1 LIKAVA
7 KSSGRSDKYI
17 RDNANQTGDLGKVAA
32 TSKATQSTMEKFMKK
47 TKAAPITVLEILLN
61 NLLIGIVETSD
72 GNI

>member
-1 LIKAVA
+1 MIKAVA

-47 TKAAPITVLEILLN
+47 TKAAPITVFEILCC
-61 NLLIGIVETSD
+61 E
-72 GNI
+72 